1 MLIIF
6 SLISTL
12 WAGPVEDLALASS
25 KAATET
31 QRMAAFERIVALGST
46 DMALV
51 SKISQDDGADSR
63 QRWVAVRAL
72 GQIKGD
78 RAKNILIGLVADP
91 MPAIRA
97 ASASAMGDYGDPDCV
112 PYLVRLIQD
121 PAVIVRAAAA
131 SALTSSGDER
141 AVDILSEALSDKKNT
156 FRGRSIWVRKYFV
169 DALGGTGST
178 SAYPALLRAMDDS
191 DPDVVGRVIPALEK
205 IAGFS
210 YSEGRSPKKE
220 VEAWRRFISN
230 ELRR

>member
-6 SLISTL
+6 SLVAAV
-12 WAGPVEDLALASS
+12 WAGPVEDLALAAS
-25 KAATET
+25 KEATEV

-46 DMALV
+46 DMARV
-51 SKISQDDGADSR
+51 SEVSQDDAADAR

-78 RAKNILIGLVADP
+78 RAKNILIGLVTDP

-97 ASASAMGDYGDPDCV
+97 ASASAMGDYDHADCV
-112 PYLVRLIQD
+112 PYLVRLVQD

-131 SALTSSGDER
+131 TALNQSGDQR
-141 AVDILSEALSDKKNT
+141 AVAVLSEALFDKKNT
-156 FRGRSIWVRKYFV
+156 YRGRSIWVRKYFV
-169 DALGGTGST
+169 EALGGIGST
-178 SAYPALLRAMDDS
+178 EAYPALLRSMDD
-191 DPDVVGRVIPALEK
+191 PDQEVVARVIPALEK

-210 YSEGRSPKKE
+210 YSEGRTSKKE
-220 VEAWRRFISN
+220 TEAWRRFISN